1 MANKFGLVLRSQY
14 SENILSSAMWKFG
27 LYIRRVDEVNFDS
40 HETRLLILFPSEDI
54 CTRINSYGVD
64 FTFNFHFRDEYVTNE
79 MFVPVDV
86 FTYFDDLGLFNG
98 SYWDANSFIGR
109 VMDTNIVDDVNTI
122 DISSIRPE
130 PQSQFYV

>member
-1 MANKFGLVLRSQY
+1 
-14 SENILSSAMWKFG
+14 
-27 LYIRRVDEVNFDS
+27 
-40 HETRLLILFPSEDI
+40 
-54 CTRINSYGVD
+54 
-64 FTFNFHFRDEYVTNE
+64 

-98 SYWDANSFIGR
+98 SYWDANTFTGR